1 MRGSSDKAFNGV
13 KIFSATMV
21 GDRNGLG
28 EKIIAWLR
36 THPAIEPVDSIVTQ
50 SSDSAFHC
58 VAITIFYW
66 EDLPDKGG

>member
-1 MRGSSDKAFNGV
+1 MGTASNKAFNGV

-21 GDRNGLG
+21 GDRDGLG
-28 EKIIAWLR
+28 EKINSWLR
-36 THPAIEPVDSIVTQ
+36 AHPKIEPVDSIVTQ

-66 EDLPDKGG
+66 EDLDG